1 MFYAYIPTVSET
13 FEGGLLQAR
22 GGSQAAWFCDLV
34 IGSPGTPETKQ
45 EIQVHPRESNI
56 KQDIKMKN
64 HPVKPAGKEPTR
76 DVAANLESQPPTM
89 ATVRKAKKAQGL
101 NGYIFQ
107 DRNSKKFFLED
118 SEGTTYKFEGG
129 QWVQIGGQESPVKAA
144 DKVQA
149 PGPAPAPAREAE
161 ASPPTIDTVRK
172 AKKAQGLDGMIFQD
186 RNSGKWFLEDSD
198 DNTYKFEGGQW
209 KKIN

>member
-1 MFYAYIPTVSET
+1 M
-13 FEGGLLQAR
+13 
-22 GGSQAAWFCDLV
+22 GSNR
-34 IGSPGTPETKQ
+34 
-45 EIQVHPRESNI
+45 RE
-56 KQDIKMKN
+56 
-64 HPVKPAGKEPTR
+64 
-76 DVAANLESQPPTM
+76 
-89 ATVRKAKKAQGL
+89 
-101 NGYIFQ
+101 
-107 DRNSKKFFLED
+107 
-118 SEGTTYKFEGG
+118 
-129 QWVQIGGQESPVKAA
+129 ESPVKAA

-149 PGPAPAPAREAE
+149 PEPAPAPAREAE